1 MIAKLKRLS
10 ALLLQMEDLLLTLL
24 LTSMILLATGQIL
37 LRNLWDYSLS
47 WGDPTLRLMVLWITL
62 LGAMAA
68 TRENN
73 HIRIDL
79 FSRYL
84 SVRARRISSLITD
97 SFASLVCGI
106 LAWHAARLVLFE
118 MEDNAL
124 FLDTWPIWPFQL
136 IMPIGFGII
145 SLRLLL
151 NALTGSQRQATS

>member
-1 MIAKLKRLS
+1 MITKLKRIS
-10 ALLLQMEDLLLTLL
+10 AFLLQMEDLLLTLL
-24 LTSMILLATGQIL
+24 LTSMILLATSQIL
-37 LRNLWDYSLS
+37 LRNLWEYSLS

-79 FSRYL
+79 LSRYL
-84 SVRARRISSLITD
+84 PAHARRISSLITD
-97 SFASLVCGI
+97 SFASLICGV

-145 SLRLLL
+145 SLRLLF
-151 NALTGSQRQATS
+151 NAVIGNQAQATS